1 MAHQRAT
8 LETTWFTRTSNQL
21 LWRPPEGER
30 IQVDAALLPT
40 GVTTRL
46 ISNVLLRATGD
57 GSLADP
63 QIARM
68 DLTDSQSGGFG
79 GGTGNNLSSAF
90 DTGGR
95 IGITYK
101 THSWVLDDAYVGN
114 DQAEPYLWEILG
126 LSAGTPGGVLAA
138 FITAV
143 NDGENAVAAELIV
156 WDGQGTD
163 PFADAPDTVIGGLG
177 SAPVTKMWLGATELE
192 KHWLGSA
199 EL

>member
-8 LETTWFTRTSNQL
+8 LETTWFTRASNQL
-21 LWRPPEGER
+21 LWRPPAGER
-30 IQVDAALLPT
+30 IPVDAALLPAGIT
-40 GVTTRL
+40 DRY
-46 ISNVLLRATGD
+46 ISNVLLRTGD

-63 QIARM
+63 HIVRM

-79 GGTGNNLSSAF
+79 GGTGSNLSSAF

-101 THSWVLDDAYVGN
+101 THSWVLDDDYVG
-114 DQAEPYLWEILG
+114 DDVAEPYLWEVLG
-126 LSAGTPGGVLAA
+126 LSQGTPGGALVG
-138 FITAV
+138 FIDAV
-143 NDGENAVAAELIV
+143 VDGETAVAAELTV

-163 PFADAPDTVIGGLG
+163 PFADAPDTVIGWLG
-177 SAPVTKMWLGATELE
+177 STPVTKMWLGATEIE
-192 KHWLGSA
+192 KHWLGGA